1 MPRLPSPK
9 RYAQAVF
16 EIAAESGEF
25 EVWQEDLRILAS
37 AVEQEEF
44 AAMLDAPQVPAQNK
58 VALVKEAL
66 GDTVGPLAMNLMS
79 LLSTNGLV
87 SLLPGIVDEYA
98 KLMDEH
104 NGIERAEVVSAVP
117 LDDNQKDQVADILQ
131 QVVGKDVRVASYVD
145 PQILG
150 GMVARLGDRVI
161 DGSVRTK
168 LADMRR
174 DLVKRR

>member
-16 EIAAESGEF
+16 GIATESGEF
-25 EVWQEDLRILAS
+25 EVWQEDLRVLAS
-37 AVEQEEF
+37 AAEQKDF
-44 AAMLDAPQVPAQNK
+44 VAILDAPQVPAPNK
-58 VALVKEAL
+58 VDLVREAL
-66 GDTVGPLAMNLMS
+66 GDSVGPLATNLMS
-79 LLSTNGLV
+79 LLATKGLV
-87 SLLPGIVDEYA
+87 SLLPGIVDEYG
-98 KLMDEH
+98 KLMDQH

-117 LDDNQKDQVADILQ
+117 LDDEQKAKVAEILQ
-131 QVVGKDVRVASYVD
+131 RVVGKDVRVASYVD

>member
-1 MPRLPSPK
+1 MPRIPSPK

-25 EVWQEDLRILAS
+25 DAWQEDLRILAS

-44 AAMLDAPQVPAQNK
+44 TAMLDAPQIPAPNK
-58 VALVKEAL
+58 IASIEEAL
-66 GDTVGPLAMNLMS
+66 GDSVGPLAVNLMS
-79 LLSTNGLV
+79 LLATDGLV

-117 LDDNQKDQVADILQ
+117 LDDKQKAQVADILQ
-131 QVVGKDVRVASYVD
+131 QVVGRDVRVASYVD